1 MDQLEALDRCRPQP
15 RDLLALPEKWSRVTT
30 PLKSEEWER
39 ELKDLPD
46 QRCAEFVIR
55 GISEGF
61 RLGFGYASHSCRSA
75 QVNMLSATTNP
86 QVIEEYLGNEVALGR
101 VVGPVENFK
110 VQISRFGVI
119 PKGHQKGKWRL
130 ILDLSHP
137 VSGSVN
143 DGIDSDLCSLSYT
156 SVSHAARL
164 VVARGKGCLLA
175 KLDLESA
182 YRMVPVHPEDRPLLG
197 MKWKGSVWMDTTL
210 PFGLRSAPIIFNVVA
225 DCLQWMF
232 RRHSQGDVI
241 HYLDDFL
248 FVGAPS
254 SEECGRSLHQ
264 AIGLCQRLGV
274 RISLKKLEGPV
285 SSLSFLGLQLDTEK
299 MEVRLPEDKMARLHQ
314 LLSEWSSRRTCTKRE
329 FLSLLGVLH
338 HACQVVPPGRSF
350 LRHMIEL
357 SKVAKQ
363 LHHHIRLNADFR
375 SDLEWW
381 RLFLPRWNGVGMLTT
396 LCEPAYSF
404 EITSDASG
412 SWGCGAFSSE
422 HQWYQFPWPCEWA
435 GIHITI
441 KELVPVVISCALW
454 GHRWRGQSVL
464 AYTDNAAVVAI
475 VNSGRSKDSLAM
487 HLMRCLFFFMAEGEY
502 TLKATHVEG
511 KSNVAADALSR
522 NRLPIFFLQVPA
534 AEEHPTPIPQSLV
547 DMLITARPDWTSPEW
562 RKLFSDSSPKG

>member
-1 MDQLEALDRCRPQP
+1 MLSPSLGERIVTAIDPFERGRYAYMDQLEALDRCRPQP
-15 RDLLALPEKWSRVTT
+15 RDLVALPEKWSRVTT

-46 QRCAEFVIR
+46 RRCAEFVIR

-101 VVGPVENFK
+101 VVGPVENLK

-156 SVSHAARL
+156 SVSHVAKL

-182 YRMVPVHPEDRPLLG
+182 YRMVPVHPEDRLLLG

-254 SEECGRSLHQ
+254 TEECGRLLHQ

-285 SSLSFLGLQLDTEK
+285 SSLSFRIMWRERTTVNTQPPAVWL
-299 MEVRLPEDKMARLHQ
+299 RRAR
-314 LLSEWSSRRTCTKRE
+314 T
-329 FLSLLGVLH
+329 
-338 HACQVVPPGRSF
+338 
-350 LRHMIEL
+350 LRPLI
-357 SKVAKQ
+357 
-363 LHHHIRLNADFR
+363 
-375 SDLEWW
+375 W
-381 RLFLPRWNGVGMLTT
+381 
-396 LCEPAYSF
+396 
-404 EITSDASG
+404 
-412 SWGCGAFSSE
+412 
-422 HQWYQFPWPCEWA
+422 
-435 GIHITI
+435 
-441 KELVPVVISCALW
+441 
-454 GHRWRGQSVL
+454 SVL
-464 AYTDNAAVVAI
+464 ST
-475 VNSGRSKDSLAM
+475 
-487 HLMRCLFFFMAEGEY
+487 
-502 TLKATHVEG
+502 
-511 KSNVAADALSR
+511 
-522 NRLPIFFLQVPA
+522 
-534 AEEHPTPIPQSLV
+534 
-547 DMLITARPDWTSPEW
+547 
-562 RKLFSDSSPKG
+562 